1 MICVYNRFAVC
12 CAHSSKE
19 PSVYVC
25 VCNAITDREIR
36 GAAELGVRTLEDL
49 SATLG
54 VATCCRKC
62 SDCARKVLADAVC
75 ATATCAG
82 AD

>member
-1 MICVYNRFAVC
+1 M
-12 CAHSSKE
+12 
-19 PSVYVC
+19 YVC

-36 GAAELGVRTLEDL
+36 AAAELGARTLEDL

-62 SDCARKVLADAVC
+62 SECARNVLHDAVEGASAC
-75 ATATCAG
+75 SG